1 MNIEFQR
8 QKEIQKLLQL
18 KENGR
23 IKVIEGLRQVGKSF
37 LLKKLFF
44 RKLINLGV
52 SKEKIALLDFLEKD
66 DDIRNEQKLKTK
78 IKSLLDVHKIQFL
91 FMDEIQLVK
100 NYGTILKSV
109 HLQHP
114 ELDIYPELPR
124 KLYA

>member
-8 QKEIQKLLQL
+8 RKEIQKLLQL

-66 DDIRNEQKLKTK
+66 DDPYLVR
-78 IKSLLDVHKIQFL
+78 FL
-91 FMDEIQLVK
+91 
-100 NYGTILKSV
+100 
-109 HLQHP
+109 
-114 ELDIYPELPR
+114 
-124 KLYA
+124 